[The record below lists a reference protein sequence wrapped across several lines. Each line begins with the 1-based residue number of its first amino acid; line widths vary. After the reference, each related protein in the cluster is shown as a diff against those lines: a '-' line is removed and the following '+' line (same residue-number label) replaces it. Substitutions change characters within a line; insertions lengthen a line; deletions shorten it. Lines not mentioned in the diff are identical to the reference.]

1 MPLSD
6 RQKMLAWAL
15 LFLCF
20 ISIPVAIFSRGKV
33 TSDADTP
40 SSKSRLSMLGQDHL
54 MVLRMDGMI
63 YNDEASSSFLDRN
76 SPTYIRKK
84 FREAAEDTHIKGILL
99 RVNSPGGTVAMSQEI
114 LAAVQT
120 AQKKNIPVVVSM
132 GDVAA
137 SGGYYISCSADKIF
151 AEPGT
156 LTGSIGV
163 IMHLMDLSEIEKK
176 VGIQPLVIKSG
187 QFKDIG
193 TMDRPPTAE
202 ERALLQS
209 IIMDSYDMFVTAISE
224 GRKMPKDAVK
234 KLADGRI
241 YSGRQA
247 LAVKLVDELGGYEDA
262 VASLQKVA
270 RQRFKAT
277 EDYPVEDTSSSL
289 NFISALLRS
298 ETGLT
303 GQGLLK
309 GILPPSFNAQFHK
322 QPLWILQ

>member
-1 MPLSD
+1 MPLTD

-20 ISIPVAIFSRGKV
+20 ISIPVAIFSKGKT
-33 TSDADTP
+33 TSDVDSP
-40 SSKSRLSMLGQDHL
+40 SPKSKMSMLRQDHL
-54 MVLRMDGMI
+54 MVLRLDGMI
-63 YNDEASSSFLDRN
+63 YNDEAGSSFFDRN

-84 FREAAEDTHIKGILL
+84 FRAAADDSHIKGILL

-114 LAAVQT
+114 LSAVQS

-137 SGGYYISCSADKIF
+137 SGGYYIACSADRIF

-163 IMHLMDLSEIEKK
+163 IMHLLNLSEIEKK
-176 VGIQPLVIKSG
+176 IGIQPLVIKSG
-187 QFKDIG
+187 AMKDIG
-193 TMDRPPTAE
+193 TMDRAPTPE
-202 ERALLQS
+202 ERELLQS
-209 IIMDSYDMFVTAISE
+209 IIMDSYDMFVTAISA

-247 LAVKLVDELGGYEDA
+247 LSAKLIDELGGYEESIS
-262 VASLQKVA
+262 SLQKLA
-270 RQRFKAT
+270 RERFKASQ
-277 EDYPVEDTSSSL
+277 DYPVEDTASSFG
-289 NFISALLRS
+289 FISALLRS
-298 ETGLT
+298 ETGFT
-303 GQGLLK
+303 GSSLFKGL
-309 GILPPSFNAQFHK
+309 LPPSFNAQFHK
-322 QPLWILQ
+322 QPMWIMQ